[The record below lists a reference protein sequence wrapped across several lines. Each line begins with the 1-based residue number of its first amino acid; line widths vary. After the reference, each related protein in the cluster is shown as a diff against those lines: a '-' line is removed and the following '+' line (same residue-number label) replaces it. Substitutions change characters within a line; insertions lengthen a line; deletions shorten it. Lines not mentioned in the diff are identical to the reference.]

1 MPKQPSTKVLKTCR
15 IEKQF
20 IEYCTMQGIN
30 FNGLV
35 NELLE
40 LFVKSHQRGYVCDKR
55 FENFYITLET
65 TKAEEP

>member
-15 IEKQF
+15 IEKHY

-40 LFVKSHQRGYVCDKR
+40 LYVKSHQRDCVCDTR
-55 FENFYITLET
+55 FENCWIILRT
-65 TKAEEP
+65 TKDEKS